1 MEVIA
6 MRQENAIDVT
16 ALFMNLVGDDV
27 EKLEG
32 IRQYIFGKE
41 EECEVVKNGG
51 INDEAGI

>member
-1 MEVIA
+1 